1 MAADELGTITVEIGS
16 GTVSVPVYDPATAD
30 SPSAFRI
37 QLPERTG
44 FCATAEPSE
53 AEFPQ
58 IRFVD
63 GSGLIKALD
72 VIDDSFDVMFVMDS
86 SGSMAD
92 SALTAA
98 QQDAEQI
105 MSGLS
110 DTDSEF
116 GYAEFAD
123 ESRTQVALGASSTT
137 ISGSYPSSSGGGT
150 DVGIGLS
157 DAQAEFDANGRSDT
171 PSVIVLQTDTDA
183 EGATAATEFKTS
195 GGFIFTIG
203 YDVGTTDGDPAT
215 LASDPETDFAYI
227 DTDDVGTAIPDVIKT
242 L

>member
-1 MAADELGTITVEIGS
+1 MAADELGTITFEIGT
-16 GTVSVPVYDPATAD
+16 GAVSVPVYDPTSAD
-30 SPSAFRI
+30 SPSAFRV
-37 QLPERTG
+37 QLPEGTG
-44 FCATAEPSE
+44 FCATAEPSD

-58 IRFVD
+58 IRFAD

-72 VIDDSFDVMFVMDS
+72 VIDDSFDVVFVMDS
-86 SGSMAD
+86 SGSMPD

-116 GYAEFAD
+116 GYTEFAD

-137 ISGSYPSSSGGGT
+137 IAGSYPSSSGGGT

-171 PSVIVLQTDTDA
+171 PSVIILQSDTDV
-183 EGATAATEFKTS
+183 EGATEATEFKS
-195 GGFIFTIG
+195 DGGFLFTIG
-203 YDVGTTDGDPAT
+203 YAVGETDGDPAT
-215 LASDPETDFAYI
+215 LASDPETDFAYSE
-227 DTDDVGTAIPDVIKT
+227 DDDVGTAIPDVIKT